1 VLNQKPLKKLKE
13 DNKMGKKGK
22 TARLKRKPAPAF
34 WPIHRK
40 ELPWVAKPSSGTH
53 SLEKCLPLTLV
64 LRDILGVAQT
74 RKEGQLILAQGKVLV
89 GGKVRKKDDFPVG
102 LMDVISMPDMDKY
115 YRVMPSHK
123 GLVLA
128 PISKEESNT
137 TLLRVEDKAT
147 VHNGVQIALHDGTN
161 MLIKVADPKHPQE
174 VTYETFDILKVAYPE
189 KQVVQSLKTKEG
201 NLAVITGGKN
211 IGKQGKIV
219 EIEKTVAKKRRQA
232 LVVVEDSE
240 GVRYQTILDFI
251 FSIGET
257 EPLITSLEAP
267 AVV

>member
-1 VLNQKPLKKLKE
+1 
-13 DNKMGKKGK
+13 MGKKGK

-40 ELPWVAKPSSGTH
+40 EMPWVVKPSPGSH

-74 RKEGQLILAQGKVLV
+74 RKEGKLILSQGKVQV
-89 GGKVRKKDDFPVG
+89 DGKIRKKDDSPVG
-102 LMDVISMPDMDKY
+102 LMDIISMPDSDKY

-123 GLVLA
+123 GLVLT
-128 PISKEESNT
+128 PITKEQANIK
-137 TLLRVEDKAT
+137 LVRVEDKTT

-161 MLIKVADPKHPQE
+161 MLIKVADPKNPQE
-174 VTYETFDILKVAYPE
+174 VTYETFDILKITYPE
-189 KQVVQSLKTKEG
+189 KQVVQSLKTKVG
-201 NLAVITGGKN
+201 NLAIITGGKN
-211 IGKQGKIV
+211 IGTQGKIV
-219 EIEKTVAKKRRQA
+219 EIEKTEAKKRRQA
-232 LVVVEDSE
+232 LVVIEDSE
-240 GVRYQTILDFI
+240 GARCQTILDFV

-257 EPLITSLEAP
+257 EPLISSLEAP